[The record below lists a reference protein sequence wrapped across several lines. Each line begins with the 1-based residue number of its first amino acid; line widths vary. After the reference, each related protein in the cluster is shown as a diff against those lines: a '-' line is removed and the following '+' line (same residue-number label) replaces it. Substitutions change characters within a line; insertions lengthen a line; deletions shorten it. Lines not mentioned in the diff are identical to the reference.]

1 MLTPGGYAC
10 FVIGDSIL
18 KGEVVHNDQLLSEV
32 AVERNYSLE
41 ANMTR
46 RLQDSRKSFNPAI
59 GKVKDE
65 HIVIL
70 QNRGGSRD

>member
-1 MLTPGGYAC
+1 MPAPGGYAC

-32 AVERNYSLE
+32 ATEHNYSLE

-46 RLQDSRKSFNPAI
+46 HMQDSKKSFNPAI

-70 QNRGGSRD
+70 RNRGGSHV